1 MVGRWG
7 GPTMPGEEELVCGA
21 GAGGVDQVLPC
32 WWAMSGE
39 G

>member
-7 GPTMPGEEELVCGA
+7 GPNMPGEEELVCGA
-21 GAGGVDQVLPC
+21 GAEGVAVLVGQVR
-32 WWAMSGE
+32 E